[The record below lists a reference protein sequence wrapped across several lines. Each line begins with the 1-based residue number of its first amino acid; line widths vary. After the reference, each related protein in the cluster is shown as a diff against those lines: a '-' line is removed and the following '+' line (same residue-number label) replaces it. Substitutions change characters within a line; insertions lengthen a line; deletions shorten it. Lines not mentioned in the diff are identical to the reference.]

1 MEIGHETRSLLQQL
15 EKQVLQQVVRNR
27 GELRPVLNHI
37 QHDLRQLSL
46 YLSQPAT
53 AQPDAAAGTPAK
65 QPDPDDTAAHP
76 PQRRGETPAHRQATG
91 TPQPHRPAGGD
102 ADESVV

>member
-53 AQPDAAAGTPAK
+53 A
-65 QPDPDDTAAHP
+65 
-76 PQRRGETPAHRQATG
+76 
-91 TPQPHRPAGGD
+91 
-102 ADESVV
+102 

>member
-53 AQPDAAAGTPAK
+53 AQSDAAAH
-65 QPDPDDTAAHP
+65 Q

-91 TPQPHRPAGGD
+91 ASQPPRSAGGE